1 LYFGETYL
9 IRRAVF
15 RQSRCSP
22 ERRLHY
28 IEAAAGLFHLEI
40 QVLAMLFRTHLGDER
55 DNCSLAR
62 WIIEL
67 NRDKNKLWNGQRN
80 LVKDFRSCLGFWD
93 IVVDGYLIAALASY
107 SGFDSLAE
115 FHKDLTE
122 NPNASI
128 RLFDKIK
135 AFAGDLATFGHVN
148 NIRKTSSIAQRDQIY
163 ENHFLFLQH
172 ALTLRNFILAMR
184 QGDSGRVRVSL
195 SYFTV
200 WFQASKQFNYA
211 MECLHLTACLSKL
224 WSDELVKFWMQNC
237 LINPSGKKEGW
248 MACDY
253 LGEYVVREVKHMM
266 PFNINEATGNT
277 LRNKYSPQ
285 IMGFRDTRKIMQ
297 EETDAPTFGFHS
309 STVKTHVDV
318 ERVIKRLINEQF
330 SKMRLNRPTG
340 DDPERADLHIMGIE
354 ELGNAE
360 RIAEY
365 IEKVK
370 TQQGFLNIEWDERT
384 EEIEVEPADSVF
396 LAGGDDDDEEGDQ
409 WL

>member
-1 LYFGETYL
+1 M
-9 IRRAVF
+9 F

-22 ERRLHY
+22 GRRLNY
-28 IEAAAGLFHLEI
+28 IEAATGLFHLEI
-40 QVLAMLFRTHLGDER
+40 QVLAMIFRTHLSDDH

-80 LVKDFRSCLGFWD
+80 LVKDFRSCLDFWD
-93 IVVDGYLIAALASY
+93 ILVDGYLIATPASY
-107 SGFDSLAE
+107 VGFNSLTEFRKNLAE
-115 FHKDLTE
+115 KSDV
-122 NPNASI
+122 SI
-128 RLFDKIK
+128 RLVDKIK
-135 AFAGDLATFGHVN
+135 AFAGDLAVFGRVN
-148 NIRKTSSIAQRDQIY
+148 TIRKTNPVAQRDQTY

-172 ALTLRNFILAMR
+172 ALTLRNFTLAMR
-184 QGDSGRVRVSL
+184 HGDPGRVRVSL

-200 WFQASKQFNYA
+200 WFQASKKFNYA

-253 LGEYVVREVKHMM
+253 LGEYVVREVKNMM

-285 IMGFRDTRKIMQ
+285 IMVFRDTRKKMQ
-297 EETDAPTFGFHS
+297 EETDALTFGFHS

-318 ERVIKRLINEQF
+318 ERVVKRLMNEQF
-330 SKMRLNRPTG
+330 SKMQLNRPTG
-340 DDPERADLHIMGIE
+340 DDPERGDLHIAGIE
-354 ELGNAE
+354 ELGKTK

-365 IEKVK
+365 IEKVQ
-370 TQQGFLNIEWDERT
+370 TQQGFLNVEWDEAT

-396 LAGGDDDDEEGDQ
+396 LVEDDDDDEGDQ